1 MATKKTATPQVETAV
16 IVEKAATKKVASTP
30 TTETAKKAVTA
41 TTQTATNK
49 TENTTKI
56 TFSLPKEAVGMAK
69 TVAVVGDFNNW
80 DSQNGQKLTKQKDGS
95 YAVTLDL
102 ATGKEYQFR
111 FLINGEI
118 WENAWDA
125 PKYVPSPFGGDNSVV
140 FA

>member
-1 MATKKTATPQVETAV
+1 MATKKTATPQVETPV
-16 IVEKAATKKVASTP
+16 VVEKA
-30 TTETAKKAVTA
+30 TAKKSASKPTTKTAEKA
-41 TTQTATNK
+41 TTTTKTATNK

-56 TFSLPKEAVGMAK
+56 TFSLPKAAVGIAK

-80 DSQNGQKLTKQKDGS
+80 DIQNGQKLTKQKDGS
-95 YAVTLDL
+95 YAVTLEL
-102 ATGKEYQFR
+102 ASGAAYQFR

>member
-1 MATKKTATPQVETAV
+1 MATKKTATPQVETTV
-16 IVEKAATKKVASTP
+16 VVEKATTKKGASKP
-30 TTETAKKAVTA
+30 TTKTAETAA
-41 TTQTATNK
+41 TTTKTATNK

-80 DSQNGQKLTKQKDGS
+80 DIQSGQKLTKQKDGS

>member
-1 MATKKTATPQVETAV
+1 MATKKTATPQVETTV
-16 IVEKAATKKVASTP
+16 VVEKAATKKGASKP
-30 TTETAKKAVTA
+30 TIKTAETVA
-41 TTQTATNK
+41 TTTKTATNK

-56 TFSLPKEAVGMAK
+56 TFSLPKQAVGMAK

-80 DSQNGQKLTKQKDGS
+80 DIQNGQKLTKQKDGS
-95 YAVTLDL
+95 FAVTLDL

>member
-16 IVEKAATKKVASTP
+16 VVEKAAAKKGTSKPATK
-30 TTETAKKAVTA
+30 TAEKAVTA
-41 TTQTATNK
+41 TTQIVTNK

-56 TFSLPKEAVGMAK
+56 TFSLPKEAVGIAK
-69 TVAVVGDFNNW
+69 TVAVVGDFNKW
-80 DSQNGQKLTKQKDGS
+80 DIQNGQKLTKQKDGS

>member
-1 MATKKTATPQVETAV
+1 MATKKTATPQVETA
-16 IVEKAATKKVASTP
+16 IVAEKATTKKVASKP
-30 TTETAKKAVTA
+30 TTKTAEKAA
-41 TTQTATNK
+41 TTTKTVTNK
-49 TENTTKI
+49 AENTTKI

-80 DSQNGQKLTKQKDGS
+80 DIQNGQKLSKQKDGS

-102 ATGKEYQFR
+102 VTGKEYQFR

>member
-1 MATKKTATPQVETAV
+1 MATKKTATPTIETAPAAT
-16 IVEKAATKKVASTP
+16 EKA
-30 TTETAKKAVTA
+30 TTKKAVAKTTTKTA
-41 TTQTATNK
+41 EKADIATKAVTNK
-49 TENTTKI
+49 TATTTKI
-56 TFSLPKEAVGMAK
+56 TFSLPKQAVGMAK

-80 DSQNGQKLTKQKDGS
+80 DIQNGPALSKQKDGS
-95 YAVTLDL
+95 YAVTLEL
-102 ATGKEYQFR
+102 AAGKAYEFR

>member
-1 MATKKTATPQVETAV
+1 MATKKTATPTIETAV
-16 IVEKAATKKVASTP
+16 LAEKATTKKVASTP
-30 TTETAKKAVTA
+30 VTKTAEKATA
-41 TTQTATNK
+41 TTKTVANK

-56 TFSLPKEAVGMAK
+56 TFSLPKQAVGMAK
-69 TVAVVGDFNNW
+69 TVAVVGNFNNW
-80 DSQNGQKLTKQKDGS
+80 DIQNSPALSKQKDGS
-95 YAVTLDL
+95 YAVTLEL
-102 ATGKEYQFR
+102 TTGKAYEFR

>member
-1 MATKKTATPQVETAV
+1 MATKKTATPQIETTV
-16 IVEKAATKKVASTP
+16 VVEKATTKKAAFKP
-30 TTETAKKAVTA
+30 TTKTAEKTA
-41 TTQTATNK
+41 TTAQTVTNK
-49 TENTTKI
+49 TGNTTKI

-80 DSQNGQKLTKQKDGS
+80 DIQNGQKLSKQKDGS
-95 YAVTLDL
+95 YAATLDL
-102 ATGKEYQFR
+102 ASGAAYQFR

>member
-16 IVEKAATKKVASTP
+16 VVEKAATKKAASKP
-30 TTETAKKAVTA
+30 TTKTAEKAVTA
-41 TTQTATNK
+41 TKTNTNK
-49 TENTTKI
+49 AENTTKI
-56 TFSLPKEAVGMAK
+56 TFSLPKAAVGIAK

-80 DSQNGQKLTKQKDGS
+80 DIQNGQKLSKQKDGS

-102 ATGKEYQFR
+102 ASEKEYQFR

>member
-1 MATKKTATPQVETAV
+1 MATKKTARPQVETAV
-16 IVEKAATKKVASTP
+16 VAEKATTKKGASKP
-30 TTETAKKAVTA
+30 TTTTADAA
-41 TTQTATNK
+41 PTTTKTVTNK
-49 TENTTKI
+49 AENTTKI
-56 TFSLPKEAVGMAK
+56 TFSLPKAAVGIAK

-80 DSQNGQKLTKQKDGS
+80 DIQNGQKLTKQKDGS
-95 YAVTLDL
+95 FAVTLDL
-102 ATGKEYQFR
+102 ATGAAYKFR

>member
-1 MATKKTATPQVETAV
+1 MATKKTATPKVETPVVA
-16 IVEKAATKKVASTP
+16 EKATTKKVASKP
-30 TTETAKKAVTA
+30 AIKTAEKAAT
-41 TTQTATNK
+41 TTQTVTNK
-49 TENTTKI
+49 AENTTKI
-56 TFSLPKEAVGMAK
+56 TFSLPKAAVGIAK

-80 DSQNGQKLTKQKDGS
+80 DIQNGQKLTKQKDGS
-95 YAVTLDL
+95 FAVTLDL

>member
-16 IVEKAATKKVASTP
+16 VVEKATAKKVASKP
-30 TTETAKKAVTA
+30 TTKTAEKAVTA
-41 TTQTATNK
+41 TTQTVTNK
-49 TENTTKI
+49 AENTTKI
-56 TFSLPKEAVGMAK
+56 TFSLPKAAVGIAK

-80 DSQNGQKLTKQKDGS
+80 DIQNGQKLSKQKDGS
-95 YAVTLDL
+95 FAVTLDL
-102 ATGKEYQFR
+102 ATGNAYQFR